1 MKYHKLDNRKLLLN
15 FERPFTKGLYN
26 NNNQNKLKYN
36 LHMNHLNTKN
46 YQNKIKNNYTPIK
59 TFNFL
64 KDKKNNEILKTSPI
78 KYQYRKIPLQKVKGF
93 KFKLPNNNNLNIK
106 HQKNKTNVNYP
117 IICDHNNSTIQ
128 SNFNYNYNYN
138 NTIKDTL
145 NARMETINH
154 QEDIY
159 LNLKNINNKDNNMN
173 KDIIVFNKIK
183 KPIYH
188 QIIETKSSSLGSK
201 YETREESAHFLK
213 SKSSLNNIRL
223 IKKEKEKEKQRN
235 MIKNFSFL
243 KFERKQDKINIS
255 PNKKLLKYI
264 NKAIK
269 QLNKIKILITEK
281 TIKKENFTEINSK
294 ENFNNNNIRIDL
306 SKIGN
311 NLKKYKNII
320 DIDNNRINL
329 SFERN
334 DKIIGINNNINYL
347 MDKKRNKYTFKKL
360 NRTITY
366 DDLKSNY
373 KKGNKAF
380 NINKRN
386 KMEFFNKNKY
396 NTINNEDKYK
406 IKNFDTEIKI
416 PKIDI
421 NYIKR
426 MKNNTELNLINEED
440 KYINN
445 NNRLKDRYK
454 NENDEESNYNNNTDI
469 ANFEFSD

>member
-15 FERPFTKGLYN
+15 FERPFTKGVY
-26 NNNQNKLKYN
+26 NNQNKLKYN
-36 LHMNHLNTKN
+36 LNLNHLNTKN
-46 YQNKIKNNYTPIK
+46 YQNKIRNIYTPIK
-59 TFNFL
+59 TFNYL

-93 KFKLPNNNNLNIK
+93 KFKLPNNNLNIK
-106 HQKNKTNVNYP
+106 HQKNKSNINYP

-128 SNFNYNYNYN
+128 SNFNYNYNN

-145 NARMETINH
+145 NTRMETINH

-159 LNLKNINNKDNNMN
+159 LEMKNINNKNNNIN

-201 YETREESAHFLK
+201 YETREESAHFMK
-213 SKSSLNNIRL
+213 SKSSLNNILL
-223 IKKEKEKEKQRN
+223 IKKEKEKQKQKN
-235 MIKNFSFL
+235 IIKNFSFL

-255 PNKKLLKYI
+255 PDKKLLKYI

-269 QLNKIKILITEK
+269 QLNKIKILIIEK
-281 TIKKENFTEINSK
+281 TKKKENLTEINSK
-294 ENFNNNNIRIDL
+294 ENLNNNNIRIDL
-306 SKIGN
+306 SKIGK

-334 DKIIGINNNINYL
+334 DKILGINNNIN
-347 MDKKRNKYTFKKL
+347 MDRKRNKYTFKKL

-373 KKGNKAF
+373 KKENKAF
-380 NINKRN
+380 NINKKN

-421 NYIKR
+421 NYIKK

-440 KYINN
+440 KDINN
-445 NNRLKDRYK
+445 KNRLKDRYK
-454 NENDEESNYNNNTDI
+454 NENDAESNYYNNTDI

>member
-15 FERPFTKGLYN
+15 FERPFKKGVY
-26 NNNQNKLKYN
+26 NNQNKLKYN
-36 LHMNHLNTKN
+36 LNLNHLNTKN
-46 YQNKIKNNYTPIK
+46 YQNKIRNIYTPIK
-59 TFNFL
+59 TFNYL

-93 KFKLPNNNNLNIK
+93 KFKLPNNNLNIK
-106 HQKNKTNVNYP
+106 HQKNKSNINYP

-128 SNFNYNYNYN
+128 SNFNYNYN

-145 NARMETINH
+145 NTRMETINH
-154 QEDIY
+154 HEDIY
-159 LNLKNINNKDNNMN
+159 LEMKNINNKNNNIN

-201 YETREESAHFLK
+201 YETREESAHFMK

-223 IKKEKEKEKQRN
+223 IKKEKEKQKQKN
-235 MIKNFSFL
+235 IIKNFSFL

-255 PNKKLLKYI
+255 PDKKLLKYI

-269 QLNKIKILITEK
+269 QLNKIKILIIEK
-281 TIKKENFTEINSK
+281 TKKKENLTEINSK
-294 ENFNNNNIRIDL
+294 ENLNNNNIRIDL
-306 SKIGN
+306 SKIGK

-334 DKIIGINNNINYL
+334 DKILGINNNINYN
-347 MDKKRNKYTFKKL
+347 MDRKRNKYTFKKL

-373 KKGNKAF
+373 KKENKAF
-380 NINKRN
+380 NINKKN

-406 IKNFDTEIKI
+406 IKNFYTEIKI

-421 NYIKR
+421 NYIKK
-426 MKNNTELNLINEED
+426 MNNNTELNLINEED
-440 KYINN
+440 KDINN
-445 NNRLKDRYK
+445 KNRLKDRYK
-454 NENDEESNYNNNTDI
+454 NENDAESNYYNNTDI

>member
-1 MKYHKLDNRKLLLN
+1 MKYHKLDNRKLFLN
-15 FERPFTKGLYN
+15 FERPFTKGVY
-26 NNNQNKLKYN
+26 NNQNKLKYN
-36 LHMNHLNTKN
+36 LNLNHLNTKI
-46 YQNKIKNNYTPIK
+46 YQNKIRNIYTPIK
-59 TFNFL
+59 TFNYL

-93 KFKLPNNNNLNIK
+93 KFKLPNNNLNIK
-106 HQKNKTNVNYP
+106 HQKNKSNINYP

-128 SNFNYNYNYN
+128 SNFNYNYNN

-145 NARMETINH
+145 NTRMETINH

-159 LNLKNINNKDNNMN
+159 LEMKNINNKNNNIN

-201 YETREESAHFLK
+201 YETREESAHFMK

-223 IKKEKEKEKQRN
+223 IKKEKEKQKQKN
-235 MIKNFSFL
+235 IIKNFSFL

-255 PNKKLLKYI
+255 PDKKLLKYI

-269 QLNKIKILITEK
+269 QLNKIKILIIEK
-281 TIKKENFTEINSK
+281 TKKKENLTEINSK
-294 ENFNNNNIRIDL
+294 ENLNNNNIRIDL
-306 SKIGN
+306 SKIGK

-334 DKIIGINNNINYL
+334 DKILGINNNIN
-347 MDKKRNKYTFKKL
+347 MDRKRNKYTFKKL

-373 KKGNKAF
+373 KKENKAF
-380 NINKRN
+380 NINKKN

-421 NYIKR
+421 NYIKK

-440 KYINN
+440 KDINN
-445 NNRLKDRYK
+445 KNRLKDRYK
-454 NENDEESNYNNNTDI
+454 NENDAESNYYNNTDI

>member
-15 FERPFTKGLYN
+15 FGKPFTKGLYN
-26 NNNQNKLKYN
+26 DYNKFKYN
-36 LHMNHLNTKN
+36 LNLNHLNPKN
-46 YQNKIKNNYTPIK
+46 YQNKIRNIYTPIK
-59 TFNFL
+59 TFNYL

-106 HQKNKTNVNYP
+106 YQKNKSNVNYP

-128 SNFNYNYNYN
+128 SNFNYNYN

-426 MKNNTELNLINEED
+426 MKNNTEFNLINEED